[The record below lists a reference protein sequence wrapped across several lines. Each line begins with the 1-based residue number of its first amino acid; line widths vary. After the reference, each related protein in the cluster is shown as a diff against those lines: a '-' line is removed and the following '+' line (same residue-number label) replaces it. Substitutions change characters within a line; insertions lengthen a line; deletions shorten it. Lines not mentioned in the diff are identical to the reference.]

1 MCSVG
6 CLIHYLIVV
15 EGMAPTNF
23 FLLLFSVSEFR
34 RSVIAL
40 GVPLPQDQLRK
51 SPLVIKR
58 IKCDSLFL
66 LTAEVDFMQHISI
79 V

>member
-1 MCSVG
+1 MG

-34 RSVIAL
+34 RSVIVL
-40 GVPLPQDQLRK
+40 WVPLPQDQLRK
-51 SPLVIKR
+51 SLVAIKR

-66 LTAEVDFMQHISI
+66 LAAVADFMQHMSI